1 MSSHWSHTWNP
12 ITRERFLLRPPP
24 IKSRSH
30 THTHTKWGRL
40 LSFSLSLFLLLLWN
54 IYFILDV
61 IVRWKDLIYLYIF
74 SFFFF
79 TYRDGGGGWSSP
91 FRVVFYEVVL
101 SVVLLSRILAPS
113 SLKFVCVLPNL
124 CIYIHIHICVCVATT
139 KGGRGSSIIQ
149 APAFLCVCVSHA
161 YHIGP
166 DYLIVYTV

>member
-1 MSSHWSHTWNP
+1 MQSVQPLVAHMEPDNSWA
-12 ITRERFLLRPPP
+12 FLVETPTDQ
-24 IKSRSH
+24 ISF

-74 SFFFF
+74 SLFFLRIG
-79 TYRDGGGGWSSP
+79 TGGGASP

-149 APAFLCVCVSHA
+149 APAFLCVVCLM
-161 YHIGP
+161 HIISDP
-166 DYLIVYTV
+166 TIL